1 LAVLLLEQANFLILD
16 EPTNHLDIQ
25 ARETLEQMLNDFD
38 GTILFVSHDRFFMDK
53 IATKLW
59 IVEDGGMQFSLGNY
73 TDYQRALGRRTAQA
87 EASIKAEVSLK
98 KGKTVATPVAEVQTE
113 SPADD
118 SLVELTAK
126 GKPKRR
132 TNTDVQKKLAK
143 VERSIAQLEGKLNEL
158 NDAMTV
164 ATIDQD
170 VDAIGTLGTEFEKV
184 QTDLDSVYA
193 EWEQLTE
200 TVMELESV

>member
-1 LAVLLLEQANFLILD
+1 MPAESAPVEPAAPSADPLI
-16 EPTNHLDIQ
+16 EI
-25 ARETLEQMLNDFD
+25 
-38 GTILFVSHDRFFMDK
+38 
-53 IATKLW
+53 
-59 IVEDGGMQFSLGNY
+59 
-73 TDYQRALGRRTAQA
+73 
-87 EASIKAEVSLK
+87 
-98 KGKTVATPVAEVQTE
+98 
-113 SPADD
+113 
-118 SLVELTAK
+118 TAK

-170 VDAIGTLGTEFEKV
+170 VEAISTLGVEFEKV
-184 QTDLDSVYA
+184 QSELDGVYA

-200 TVMELESV
+200 AQMEMELA